1 MILSTPSDRPPCRP
15 GAVDPTRT
23 GLAILHGDLA
33 LHDLMGAVSHGGRPA
48 ETGIATGARGLLRL
62 PIDWEVTHSKP
73 WCGLRLPLTIG
84 AHGPEPLHAG
94 LTRAGDQ
101 PFSGE
106 IARLDARRGG
116 HQTLPCARLMAVRG
130 GRTMADGPSRG
141 LHRRDEVGCIV
152 LAGLGEM
159 DVIPPLDVVCFVP
172 YHASTSAGE
181 LINRPDGGLPAW
193 SVR

>member
-159 DVIPPLDVVCFVP
+159 DVIPP
-172 YHASTSAGE
+172 STSYA
-181 LINRPDGGLPAW
+181 LCRTMPPRQRAN
-193 SVR
+193 